1 MASAQ
6 NFGSASSVSSIWSWR
21 RPTGSI
27 RWNFLGPRYFE
38 KSNWPFTGG
47 VHRKKPARERDL
59 QEGEPQHLWGGW
71 KGPQSRVTHI
81 NSHNKRTHFRW
92 MARTTS
98 CTAKTSAYWPSYS
111 STTRLSTLMWSLS
124 SSTYSA
130 RWTGRHRRRSLRIT
144 EKLYRSSGTGI
155 TLWATFQRR
164 KRVLM
169 ETMLLAS
176 SHCLPTR
183 SWNFLSTFLKCFFVD
198 KAHHRW
204 HLARA
209 NLYPYLEPFPHLDT
223 FQRKGYGKL
232 LIAFSYELSKMEQVK
247 NHL

>member
-1 MASAQ
+1 MILNSLIVLQ
-6 NFGSASSVSSIWSWR
+6 KTSLQKHQHGVCSIPLWDTGKNSWKC
-21 RPTGSI
+21 
-27 RWNFLGPRYFE
+27 FKKL
-38 KSNWPFTGG
+38 NWPCKGG
-47 VHRKKPARERDL
+47 VHSEKPPRERDL

-71 KGPQSRVTHI
+71 KGSQSRVTQL

-183 SWNFLSTFLKCFFVD
+183 SWNFLSTFL
-198 KAHHRW
+198 
-204 HLARA
+204 
-209 NLYPYLEPFPHLDT
+209 
-223 FQRKGYGKL
+223 
-232 LIAFSYELSKMEQVK
+232 
-247 NHL
+247 